1 LWNSSVKFKSF
12 YVIQTDWYTKKLP
25 KKLFLPCWNWGPVS
39 AVSSSSGLSYLSFSA
54 NKIEGN
60 IKKIKDSVPAI
71 MIGRYVKLYI
81 YICRELKILDVIKQL
96 VKKNLLQ
103 VNLEYEIPHVNPV
116 YICSIKSYNTM

>member
-1 LWNSSVKFKSF
+1 
-12 YVIQTDWYTKKLP
+12 
-25 KKLFLPCWNWGPVS
+25 
-39 AVSSSSGLSYLSFSA
+39 
-54 NKIEGN
+54 
-60 IKKIKDSVPAI
+60 